1 MGGADF
7 AGKPRELFW
16 ELRETEEQ
24 KRARAARTRL
34 LYALVDPRGWDARRL
49 GAVDV
54 AAAWRLT
61 CGR

>member
-1 MGGADF
+1 MAGADF
-7 AGKPRELFW
+7 AGKPREMFW
-16 ELRETEEQ
+16 DLLETDEQ
-24 KRARAARTRL
+24 RQARAARTRL

-49 GAVDV
+49 AGVDV